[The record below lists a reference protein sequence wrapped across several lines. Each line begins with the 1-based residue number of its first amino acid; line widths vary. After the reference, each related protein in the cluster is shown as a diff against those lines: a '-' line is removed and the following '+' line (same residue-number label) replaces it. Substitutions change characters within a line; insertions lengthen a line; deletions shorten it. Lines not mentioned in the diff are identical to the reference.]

1 MIKIC
6 INDADIIVMC
16 DFYEELLMKGRTT
29 WVFLLIELIPWPYF
43 SFDNSINPHVLLCL
57 SV

>member
-1 MIKIC
+1 
-6 INDADIIVMC
+6 MC